1 MNGATN
7 GTTNGVTTGRPRSR
21 RGFLQAAF
29 GGVALLAAGRV
40 AAARA
45 EPTKS
50 PDQSAA
56 ELKSSCEQYG
66 GVYIES
72 KKDDIIACFWPNK
85 GKTVCKYNG
94 TGCYN
99 YDSPKMVNH
108 GGSIAVPVGY
118 LDGAAHFE
126 AAMVAAQDPAAG
138 KSGVAAVTG
147 GSKGRRCRGKGRK
160 R

>member
-1 MNGATN
+1 MNGAMN
-7 GTTNGVTTGRPRSR
+7 GTTTGRPSSR

-40 AAARA
+40 AGARA
-45 EPTKS
+45 EPTKA
-50 PDQSAA
+50 PDQSAGD
-56 ELKSSCEQYG
+56 LKSSCEKYD

-99 YDSPKMVNH
+99 YDSPKMANH
-108 GGSIAVPVGY
+108 SGSIAAPFHY
-118 LDGAAHFE
+118 LDGAAQFE
-126 AAMVAAQDPAAG
+126 VAMAPEPDPAAG
-138 KSGVAAVTG
+138 KSGNAVSVTG
-147 GSKGRRCRGKGRK
+147 GSKGRKHRGKGRK